1 MNYDDVY
8 LKIKRENQILF
19 TRDSECLQDLLSLI
33 RKQKHR
39 TIVMWVLDLANET
52 VNILSQRYPN
62 EMRPLNALNACKEWA
77 QAKTKMHEAK
87 RELQNT
93 CEKPT
98 L

>member
-77 QAKTKMHEAK
+77 QGKTKMHEAK